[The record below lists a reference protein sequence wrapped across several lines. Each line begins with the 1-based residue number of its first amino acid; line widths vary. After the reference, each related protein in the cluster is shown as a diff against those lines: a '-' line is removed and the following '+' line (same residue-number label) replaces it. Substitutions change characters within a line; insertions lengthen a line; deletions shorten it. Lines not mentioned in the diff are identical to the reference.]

1 MKPNMKWWISLT
13 VVACV
18 MLTAALA
25 SAQQAQGLT
34 AVGAPDPANGYP
46 KWYIDRNGVQL
57 APCLVTP
64 ADDPCALAGTFP
76 NPAAP
81 IVFPTNFP
89 DEFFYMRA
97 TARID
102 GIGGVGR
109 ADLGYALEGAFGGA
123 TGTAADGAGAQIV
136 FARFRLRVTAGLVPG
151 ATYTMT
157 APYGTQSFVAAA
169 TGTINFTSDQ
179 GCAAAPCNFAS
190 LLTNTNVGPFVR
202 WDATS
207 APPAGFIGQPAVD
220 HGITGSPFG
229 NNFFRLTGP
238 NVGGPGVNTVQT
250 NLFSITGRLF
260 VRPATTTSLTSTP
273 NPSTVGQAV
282 TLRATVSPVAPATG
296 VPDGTVTFRDGA
308 ATLATAT
315 LVNGSA
321 SFVTSALAT
330 GSHSLTAVYSG
341 SLDFSASTSAA
352 VTQVVNAAPAPAP
365 PPAAGADTVSI
376 NRAELAVAKGELRVE
391 GTTTRLANGSFA
403 ASVEIHNGPAVGG
416 ACTGAL
422 IATTPVNA
430 GSWAFR
436 GTITLRPT
444 TVCVKSAGG
453 GVASRAVAQK

>member
-25 SAQQAQGLT
+25 SAQQAAGLT

-151 ATYTMT
+151 ETYTMT

-202 WDATS
+202 WDATGRVHRP
-207 APPAGFIGQPAVD
+207 ARGRPRHHWQPLRQQFLPPDWPQRGRAWRQHGPDQSLLD
-220 HGITGSPFG
+220 HG
-229 NNFFRLTGP
+229 
-238 NVGGPGVNTVQT
+238 
-250 NLFSITGRLF
+250 
-260 VRPATTTSLTSTP
+260 
-273 NPSTVGQAV
+273 
-282 TLRATVSPVAPATG
+282 
-296 VPDGTVTFRDGA
+296 
-308 ATLATAT
+308 
-315 LVNGSA
+315 
-321 SFVTSALAT
+321 
-330 GSHSLTAVYSG
+330 
-341 SLDFSASTSAA
+341 
-352 VTQVVNAAPAPAP
+352 
-365 PPAAGADTVSI
+365 
-376 NRAELAVAKGELRVE
+376 E
-391 GTTTRLANGSFA
+391 
-403 ASVEIHNGPAVGG
+403 
-416 ACTGAL
+416 
-422 IATTPVNA
+422 
-430 GSWAFR
+430 
-436 GTITLRPT
+436 TLRPPGDDHQPHLD
-444 TVCVKSAGG
+444 AQPLHGWPGG
-453 GVASRAVAQK
+453 NAQSDGEPRGTGDRRA

>member
-1 MKPNMKWWISLT
+1 MKPNALKWWISLA
-13 VVACV
+13 VIACV
-18 MLTAALA
+18 VFTGGL
-25 SAQQAQGLT
+25 SYAQQAQGLT

-46 KWYIDRNGVQL
+46 KWYMDGNGLQL

-89 DEFFYMRA
+89 DEIFYLRA
-97 TARID
+97 IVRID
-102 GIGGVGR
+102 GIGGGLSR

-136 FARFRLRVTAGLVPG
+136 FARFRLRVNGGLVPG

-238 NVGGPGVNTVQT
+238 NVGGPGVNTVET
-250 NLFSITGRLF
+250 NLFSITGRIF
-260 VRPATTTSLTSTP
+260 VKAATSTSLASTP
-273 NPSTVGQAV
+273 NPSTTGQAV
-282 TLRATVSPVAPATG
+282 TLRATVSPAPPATG
-296 VPDGTVTFRDGA
+296 GPTGTVTFRDGA
-308 ATLATAT
+308 ATIAGSPVT
-315 LVNGSA
+315 LVNGVA
-321 SFVTSALAT
+321 TLVTSALAT

-341 SLDFSASTSAA
+341 DDDFLASTSAA

-376 NRAELAVAKGELRVE
+376 GRAERAGTQLRVE
-391 GTTTRLANGSFA
+391 GT
-403 ASVEIHNGPAVGG
+403 
-416 ACTGAL
+416 
-422 IATTPVNA
+422 
-430 GSWAFR
+430 
-436 GTITLRPT
+436 
-444 TVCVKSAGG
+444 
-453 GVASRAVAQK
+453 